1 MDALLFREPAGLML
15 PWFLVLRGT
24 FKQMSR
30 DQWFLA
36 STNKDA
42 LSPHVLSCTLIV
54 GYIVIREQLLSQV
67 P

>member
-1 MDALLFREPAGLML
+1 MDAPLSREPAGLTL

-30 DQWFLA
+30 DRWFLA

-42 LSPHVLSCTLIV
+42 LSPHVLSCIV
-54 GYIVIREQLLSQV
+54 GYIIIREQLLSQV